1 MLYFACLR
9 NDVLKAAMPAARMF
23 FQSSA
28 VQCSYSQTTHTLP
41 ASNSSIHI
49 MQEWVL
55 WKTHSDFHV
64 TSKLIKMPQSKKT
77 HSPPPQK
84 SLNLINSPGRCVGY
98 NKRTILKHLNKLCD
112 TVSVLQPG
120 VSQQT
125 ERDEPVTAEDEKP
138 CAHINSPNFIK
149 LEQAAVIYTSP
160 ECFQCSS
167 FQKQKGKSGKGKKKI
182 RWNYR

>member
-9 NDVLKAAMPAARMF
+9 NDVLKAAMPAASMF

-77 HSPPPQK
+77 HSPPSK
-84 SLNLINSPGRCVGY
+84 SLNLINSPVITRLI
-98 NKRTILKHLNKLCD
+98 NRILCHLN
-112 TVSVLQPG
+112 
-120 VSQQT
+120 
-125 ERDEPVTAEDEKP
+125 
-138 CAHINSPNFIK
+138 
-149 LEQAAVIYTSP
+149 
-160 ECFQCSS
+160 
-167 FQKQKGKSGKGKKKI
+167 
-182 RWNYR
+182 